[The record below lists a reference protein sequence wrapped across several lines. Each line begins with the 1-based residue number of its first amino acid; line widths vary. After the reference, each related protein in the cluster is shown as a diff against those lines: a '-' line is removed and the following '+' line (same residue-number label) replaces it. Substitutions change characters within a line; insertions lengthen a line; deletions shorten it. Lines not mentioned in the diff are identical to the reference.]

1 MKRHNTDVVSL
12 VFGVLFIAI
21 AGWWLLRRYIDVN
34 WNVPNLGWI
43 AAGALI
49 LLGLLGVVASL
60 RGGNRPAAVT
70 DSGDGSTTADEPDT
84 DEPVLTTMESEET
97 R

>member
-1 MKRHNTDVVSL
+1 MKRHSIDVVSL

-21 AGWWLLRRYIDVN
+21 AGWWLLSRYVDVN

-60 RGGNRPAAVT
+60 RGGDRPAAVT
-70 DSGDGSTTADEPDT
+70 DSGDEPLDEPDT
-84 DEPVLTTMESEET
+84 DEPVLTTMESDDT

>member
-1 MKRHNTDVVSL
+1 MKRHSIDVVSL
-12 VFGVLFIAI
+12 VFGALFIAI
-21 AGWWLLRRYIDVN
+21 AGWWLLSRYIDVN

-49 LLGLLGVVASL
+49 LLGLLGVVASV
-60 RGGNRPAAVT
+60 RGGDRPAAVT
-70 DSGDGSTTADEPDT
+70 DSGDEPHHEPDP
-84 DEPVLTTMESEET
+84 DEPVLTTTESEDT